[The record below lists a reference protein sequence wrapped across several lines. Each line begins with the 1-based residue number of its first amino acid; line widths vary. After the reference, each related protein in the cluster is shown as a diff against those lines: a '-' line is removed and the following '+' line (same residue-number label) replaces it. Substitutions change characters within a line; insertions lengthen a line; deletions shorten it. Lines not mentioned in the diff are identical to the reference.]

1 VVLAASAAEAAV
13 ALAAGARCLCLHSLG
28 DEELVECKKAVV
40 AAAPVGAESLCFFAR
55 IRPQED
61 FPIYHEIDLSWHL
74 RDNGFA
80 GVWPSPEAVYGTGM
94 PDIYQNIAAMS
105 AKASRTFLS
114 PRQFMMDRKKEG
126 ATEYLGN
133 IEI

>member
-1 VVLAASAAEAAV
+1 MVLAASPEEAAA

-28 DEELVECKKAVV
+28 DDELVECKKAVV
-40 AAAPVGAESLCFFAR
+40 AATDGAEGLCFFAR
-55 IRPQED
+55 IRPEED

-105 AKASRTFLS
+105 AKASRIFLS